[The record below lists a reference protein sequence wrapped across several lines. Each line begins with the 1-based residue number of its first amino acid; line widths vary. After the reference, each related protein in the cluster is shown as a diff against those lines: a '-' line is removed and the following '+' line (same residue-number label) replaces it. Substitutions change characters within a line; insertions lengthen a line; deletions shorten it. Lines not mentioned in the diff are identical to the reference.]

1 MNVYECVKTLRMI
14 RKYQPDTVPEQVVR
28 RILNAARWAPSSRN
42 QQAWHFVVV
51 TDPGTLKTLGTVATS
66 GSFIA
71 EAPLLIAVVMDGAD
85 RPELDA
91 GRALQQMELV
101 AWEEGMG
108 TCFVTVRLEDQNRT
122 VKDILGIPLSME
134 LVALLPMGY
143 RLDEKR
149 SGGTPRKPLSQ
160 IAHRGRFGTAYEAV

>member
-1 MNVYECVKTLRMI
+1 MEVYECVRTRRTI
-14 RKYQPDTVPEQVVR
+14 RKYKTDTVPEQVVR

-51 TDPGTLKTLGTVATS
+51 TDPDTLTTLGTVATS

-71 EAPLLIAVVMDGAD
+71 EVPLLIAVVMDGAD

-101 AWEEGMG
+101 AWEEGLG
-108 TCFVTVRLEDQNRT
+108 TCFVGVRLEDQNRT

-143 RLDEKR
+143 RLDEPR

-160 IAHRGRFGTAYEAV
+160 IAHRGLFGTAYEAI